1 MKTFISIFAFI
12 FMLGVLPATSSDP
25 KPEDKPG
32 IKFFSGTW
40 DDALKL
46 AKKENKLIFLDVY
59 ATWCGPCKYLE
70 NTVYPDPSIGDI
82 YKDSYLTVKI
92 DGESEFGSVL
102 AGNFNLEAF
111 PSMYFLNSAGKLLN
125 SIVGV
130 KEAAELGKI
139 GTAVWEN
146 RAELEKMAEVDDFSS
161 YSRADL
167 IRYHAMYK
175 SIGNDD
181 RASLIGTSIIP
192 YLSASDVYKEEYK
205 TLITG
210 ASGTIDSD
218 IFKAIA
224 ADKSKATAWF
234 GEEELDNYF
243 SNVFQETL
251 EKAVDQSDVN
261 LVTRIVNEFLP
272 VYLGSDPAELAS
284 GKFIVYKL
292 YYAQKAEWDS
302 FSKLVLNEY
311 TANQAEN
318 EGFLYNESYNL
329 LNDYSYDE
337 EALLVSKNLMITA
350 VGANPSFDNRILL
363 AYIHSMSGENIEA
376 RLQIGLIREMS
387 LTEDQKSMVDEL
399 EGMMEED

>member
-1 MKTFISIFAFI
+1 MKKILVILFAALFSMNISQAQIKI
-12 FMLGVLPATSSDP
+12 SVIETSQDW
-25 KPEDKPG
+25 EL
-32 IKFFSGTW
+32 IKNQ
-40 DDALKL
+40 
-46 AKKENKLIFLDVY
+46 AKAEKKLIFLDIY

-82 YKDSYLTVKI
+82 YKNNYLTVKI

-102 AGNFNLEAF
+102 AGDFNLEAF

-130 KEAAELGKI
+130 KEAEELGNI
-139 GTAVWEN
+139 GTSVWEN
-146 RAELEKMAEVDDFSS
+146 RAELEKLAEVYDFSS

-181 RASLIGTSIIP
+181 MASVIGTSIIP

-205 TLITG
+205 TLIMG

-243 SNVFQETL
+243 SGIFQETL
-251 EKAVDQSDVN
+251 QKAIDASDLN
-261 LVTRIVNEFLP
+261 LLTRIVDEFLP
-272 VYLGSDPAELAS
+272 VYLGSDPAEMES

-302 FSKLVLNEY
+302 FSELVLNEY
-311 TANQAEN
+311 TSNQTEN

-337 EALLVSKNLMITA
+337 GALQVSKKLMVTA

-363 AYIHSMSGENIEA
+363 AYIHSMSGENNEA
-376 RLQIGLIREMS
+376 ITQIGLIREMTLS
-387 LTEDQKSMVDEL
+387 EDQKSMVDEL
-399 EGMMEED
+399 EGMIEENQ